1 MKKPGSLSPLR
12 LGAVFLVLLGFA
24 TAAAAQT
31 AQTAPPHPVIELRQ
45 YKIAAGRRDAMIAL
59 FDRNFVESQEAT
71 GARLIGQYRDLDD
84 PDRFTWIRGFESM
97 EARGASLHDF
107 YFGPVWQA
115 NRAAANAMLDD
126 NDNVLLLRSAQPDS
140 GFAPALG
147 TRAGVD
153 APAPAGGL
161 LIATIHYL
169 WKDPA
174 EGFAAFFRDR
184 LAPAY
189 ASAGLPVL
197 ASYVTETEPNN
208 FPQLPVR
215 QHEKVF
221 VWFTRVANQA
231 AWDRARTSLAAAPE
245 WRQTLA
251 PRLDDF
257 EERAPQI
264 LRLAPTPRS
273 LLR

>member
-1 MKKPGSLSPLR
+1 MKKPLLPVALR
-12 LGAVFLVLLGFA
+12 FGAAVLAFLGL
-24 TAAAAQT
+24 TAGAAAQT
-31 AQTAPPHPVIELRQ
+31 APAPHPIIELRQ
-45 YKIAAGRRDAMIAL
+45 YKIVHGRRDAMIAL
-59 FDRNFVESQEAT
+59 FERFFVESQEAT

-84 PDRFTWIRGFESM
+84 PDRFTWIRGFDSM
-97 EARGASLHDF
+97 EARGRSLQDF

-115 NRAAANAMLDD
+115 HRATANAMLDD
-126 NDNVLLLRSAQPDS
+126 NDNVLLLRPAQPES
-140 GFAPALG
+140 GFAAARG
-147 TRAGVD
+147 ARAGID
-153 APAPAGGL
+153 APAPPGGM

-174 EGFAAFFRDR
+174 EGFATFFRDR

-189 ASAGLPVL
+189 AAAGLPVL

-208 FPQLPVR
+208 FPRLPVR
-215 QHEKVF
+215 QHEKIF
-221 VWFTRVANQA
+221 VWFTRVADQTA
-231 AWDRARTSLAAAPE
+231 YDRARAALAAAPG
-245 WRQTLA
+245 WREDLA

>member
-1 MKKPGSLSPLR
+1 MKKPFLPPLLR
-12 LGAVFLVLLGFA
+12 AG
-24 TAAAAQT
+24 AAALIALEASSAAVAQV
-31 AQTAPPHPVIELRQ
+31 APAPHPVIELRQ
-45 YKIAAGRRDAMIAL
+45 YKIVAGRRDAMIAL
-59 FDRNFVESQEAT
+59 FESAFVESQEAT

-84 PDRFTWIRGFESM
+84 PDRFTWIRSFESM
-97 EARGASLHDF
+97 AVRGQSLHDF
-107 YFGPVWQA
+107 YFGPVWRA

-126 NDNVLLLRSAQPDS
+126 NDNVLLLRPAQPDS
-140 GFAPALG
+140 GFAPARG
-147 TRAGVD
+147 VRAAVD
-153 APAPAGGL
+153 APAPPAGL
-161 LIATIHYL
+161 LVATIHYL

-174 EGFAAFFRDR
+174 ESFAAFFRDR

-189 ASAGLPVL
+189 AAAGLPVL

-215 QHEKVF
+215 QHEKIF
-221 VWFTRVANQA
+221 VWFTRVADQA
-231 AWDRARTSLAAAPE
+231 AYDRARAALVAGAE
-245 WRQTLA
+245 WRAHLGPQ
-251 PRLDDF
+251 LDDY

>member
-1 MKKPGSLSPLR
+1 MKKPGLPLALC
-12 LGAVFLVLLGFA
+12 LGAAFLTLLGFA
-24 TAAAAQT
+24 AAAG
-31 AQTAPPHPVIELRQ
+31 AQTAPAPHPVIELRQ
-45 YKIAAGRRDAMIAL
+45 YKIVAGRRDAFIAL
-59 FDRNFVESQEAT
+59 FEGYFVESQEAT

-97 EARGASLHDF
+97 DARGRSLHDF
-107 YFGPVWQA
+107 YSGPVWQA
-115 NRAAANAMLDD
+115 NRAAANAMLED
-126 NDNVLLLRSAQPDS
+126 NDNVLLLRPALPDS
-140 GFAPALG
+140 GFAPARG
-147 TRAGVD
+147 ARAGVD

-189 ASAGLPVL
+189 AAAGLPVL
-197 ASYVTETEPNN
+197 GSYVTETEPNN

-221 VWFTRVANQA
+221 VWFTRVADQA
-231 AWDRARTSLAAAPE
+231 AWDRARAALAAAPL
-245 WRQTLA
+245 WRQSLG
-251 PRLDDF
+251 PGLDDF

-264 LRLAPTPRS
+264 LLLSPTPRS

>member
-1 MKKPGSLSPLR
+1 MKKPALPPILR
-12 LGAVFLVLLGFA
+12 RG
-24 TAAAAQT
+24 AAALSLLSLAGGAP
-31 AQTAPPHPVIELRQ
+31 AQTAPSAHPVLELRQ
-45 YKIAAGRRDAMIAL
+45 YKIVAGRRDAMIAL
-59 FDRNFVESQEAT
+59 FERHFVESQEAI
-71 GARLIGQYRDLDD
+71 GARLVGQYRDLDD
-84 PDRFTWIRGFESM
+84 PDRFIWIRDFASM
-97 EARGASLHDF
+97 ESRGRSLNDF
-107 YFGPVWQA
+107 YSGPVWQA
-115 NRAAANAMLDD
+115 NRAAANAMLED
-126 NDNVLLLRSAQPDS
+126 NDNVLLLRPASPGS
-140 GFAPALG
+140 GFAPASG
-147 TRAGVD
+147 PRAAVD

-161 LIATIHYL
+161 VIATIHYL

-215 QHEKVF
+215 QHEKIF
-221 VWFTRVANQA
+221 VWFTRVADQA
-231 AWDRARTSLAAAPE
+231 AYDRARATLAAAPE
-245 WRQTLA
+245 WRQSLA
-251 PRLDDF
+251 LQLDDF